1 VPFHEMQERLSVSM
15 VKIQSRQLVF
25 RHIFRNSPVTR
36 AVIAIETGLSQGTVK
51 TIVDEFLAAG
61 IVEEK
66 KDNSTPVGRKP
77 QKVYLCSTARTF
89 CVLHLQPGRAEFH
102 RLDLALQPVD
112 PSVAVSL
119 PSSDAYGEQ
128 LREFLSGVKRP
139 GASSVSG
146 VVVMV
151 PGPYDP
157 DQDRVICHIMP
168 ELKGVAL
175 QEVIRS
181 TLDVPVTIGEDV
193 HVAALAEAGFPHNAE
208 QPLFYLYAGSG
219 VGGSYVCDGKVLV
232 GATRMAGEI
241 GQVVMRGGQRL
252 EQLISWPAFLDACGM
267 PAADAAAVE
276 SEAVARRLESN
287 DRRVTA
293 ALDTVADHLSE
304 ALESMICILNPRT
317 ILIGGPYCDLGD
329 AVLERLRSR
338 LFERLM
344 PEHQDGLRI
353 LSAKSGECGMVRGA
367 AFVVLDKWLESE
379 FSIGGDQ

>member
-1 VPFHEMQERLSVSM
+1 M
-15 VKIQSRQLVF
+15 VKNQSRQLVF

-36 AVIAIETGLSQGTVK
+36 AVIATKTGLSQGTVK

-66 KDNSTPVGRKP
+66 KDISVPVGRKP
-77 QKVYLCSTARTF
+77 QKVYLCPAARTF
-89 CVLHLQPGRAEFH
+89 CVLNLQPGRVEFH
-102 RLDLALQPVD
+102 RLNLSLHPVE
-112 PSVAVSL
+112 PAVITSL
-119 PSSDAYGEQ
+119 PASDAYGEN
-128 LREFLSGVKRP
+128 LRDFLSDMKRQGAGGICGVGVIVP
-139 GASSVSG
+139 GA
-146 VVVMV
+146 
-151 PGPYDP
+151 YDP
-157 DQDRVICHIMP
+157 NQDRVICHIMP

-175 QEVIRS
+175 REIVQT
-181 TLDVPVTIGEDV
+181 TLGVPVTIGEDV

-219 VGGSYVCDGKVLV
+219 VGGSYVSDGKVLL

-267 PAADAAAVE
+267 PPIDGTTNE
-276 SEAVARRLESN
+276 SEAVSQRLQSN
-287 DRRVTA
+287 DRRVTDV
-293 ALDTVADHLSE
+293 LDTVTDHLSE

-317 ILIGGPYCDLGD
+317 ILIGGPYGDLGD

-338 LFERLM
+338 LFARLM
-344 PEHQDGLRI
+344 PEHRDGLRI
-353 LSAKSGECGMVRGA
+353 LSAQGGDSGMIRGA
-367 AFVVLDKWLESE
+367 AVVVLDKWLESE